1 MITFMA
7 ILAVLIKIIPLVVT
21 GANVITAVTPT
32 KVDDKLLGKVTP
44 LINMFLK
51 VANTLAMNFG
61 KNKNKDD
68 K

>member
-7 ILAVLIKIIPLVVT
+7 ILAALIKIVPLVVT

-32 KVDDKLLGKVTP
+32 KVDDKFLGKATP
-44 LINMFLK
+44 VINTGLRI
-51 VANTLAMNFG
+51 ANVLAVNFG

-68 K
+68 R